1 MQLTQVVSVVVIAM
15 AMALGGIGTQG
26 GANPPGGG
34 GGGDD
39 AGCEALFA
47 YRNDVYQ
54 VFGEYPEFL
63 DWWASDDSATID
75 ALNPEEADVI
85 VTQGRDFVDGIDA
98 LDVPAVY
105 AEGNIGIAGLYG
117 WFNDLIAWVVL
128 EEGGEP
134 DTDDLADALD
144 QIKIGEEAA
153 ATTCADAI
161 EDLDGYV
168 LIDPAGIDSEDVPE
182 DPGDVDKNFL

>member
-1 MQLTQVVSVVVIAM
+1 MQLTQMGGVLATVIAM
-15 AMALGGIGTQG
+15 ALSGIGAQG

-34 GGGDD
+34 SDD

-63 DWWASDDSATID
+63 DWWASEDSAPID
-75 ALNPEEADVI
+75 ALNPDDAEVI
-85 VTQGRDFVDGIDA
+85 VTQGRDFVDGINA
-98 LDVPAVY
+98 LDIPTVY
-105 AEGNIGIAGLYG
+105 SDGNAGIAGLYG

-128 EEGGEP
+128 EDGDEP

-144 QIKIGEEAA
+144 QIKVGEEAA
-153 ATTCADAI
+153 AESCAEEI

-182 DPGDVDKNFL
+182 DPGEVDKSFL